1 MGTSDEQWKVK
12 RASFKLIRR
21 HTAGVHTL
29 QVTQTR
35 GSRRGGGSEKA
46 MRVDAPQDS
55 PLSYWEGVGGRVGWR
70 TDLASPSPT
79 GSGRC
84 SSIIRAGRP
93 DTHPAKRLQPSSWC
107 CDRKPHSPN
116 GAATNRAA
124 GTGLL
129 GVDTPSYHTGS
140 EIRPARALM
149 SHRWASLQ
157 LQLSS
162 DITQGGTHKCTSGG
176 PAHLILRSSKTRAHR
191 VVPRARRTPAKS
203 DRLRRRRA
211 TAQLPRT
218 TLVRTGHASLAYP
231 QDEQYN
237 QAQC

>member
-1 MGTSDEQWKVK
+1 
-12 RASFKLIRR
+12 
-21 HTAGVHTL
+21 
-29 QVTQTR
+29 
-35 GSRRGGGSEKA
+35 

-55 PLSYWEGVGGRVGWR
+55 PLSYWKGVGSRVWWR

-93 DTHPAKRLQPSSWC
+93 DTHPENSERLQPSSWC

-140 EIRPARALM
+140 KITPARALT

-162 DITQGGTHKCTSGG
+162 LSDTS
-176 PAHLILRSSKTRAHR
+176 
-191 VVPRARRTPAKS
+191 PRAAFTSAHQAALHTSYYAAQKQGRIGWCRG
-203 DRLRRRRA
+203 LGEHLLRA
-211 TAQLPRT
+211 TACAGAAPQPNYHAQLLSERAT
-218 TLVRTGHASLAYP
+218 HR
-231 QDEQYN
+231 
-237 QAQC
+237 

>member
-1 MGTSDEQWKVK
+1 
-12 RASFKLIRR
+12 
-21 HTAGVHTL
+21 
-29 QVTQTR
+29 
-35 GSRRGGGSEKA
+35 

-55 PLSYWEGVGGRVGWR
+55 PLSYWKGVGSRVGWR

-93 DTHPAKRLQPSSWC
+93 DTHPEERLQPSSWR
-107 CDRKPHSPN
+107 CDRKPHSPT

-124 GTGLL
+124 GCRHAIRSHGIRDQTRPCTDVTSMGLTAAAAEQRHL
-129 GVDTPSYHTGS
+129 
-140 EIRPARALM
+140 
-149 SHRWASLQ
+149 
-157 LQLSS
+157 
-162 DITQGGTHKCTSGG
+162 TQGGTHKGTSGG

-191 VVPRARRTPAKS
+191 VVPQAPRTPAKS
-203 DRLRRRRA
+203 DRLHRRHA

-218 TLVRTGHASLAYP
+218 TLVRTGHTSLAYP

>member
-1 MGTSDEQWKVK
+1 MGTSNEQWKVK

-21 HTAGVHTL
+21 HTAGVHTR
-29 QVTQTR
+29 QVHADARFTKGGRLGECHAGRRTAGLSTLLLG
-35 GSRRGGGSEKA
+35 GSRRPRRVAHGSRK
-46 MRVDAPQDS
+46 
-55 PLSYWEGVGGRVGWR
+55 
-70 TDLASPSPT
+70 TDPT

-162 DITQGGTHKCTSGG
+162 DITQGGTLKCTSGG

-203 DRLRRRRA
+203 DRLRRHRA

>member
-1 MGTSDEQWKVK
+1 MGVAARSSGRVARIPIQ
-12 RASFKLIRR
+12 RSACNLLR
-21 HTAGVHTL
+21 GVAT
-29 QVTQTR
+29 
-35 GSRRGGGSEKA
+35 GSRT
-46 MRVDAPQDS
+46 APM
-55 PLSYWEGVGGRVGWR
+55 GRQR
-70 TDLASPSPT
+70 
-79 GSGRC
+79 
-84 SSIIRAGRP
+84 
-93 DTHPAKRLQPSSWC
+93 
-107 CDRKPHSPN
+107 
-116 GAATNRAA
+116 
-124 GTGLL
+124 TGLL

-162 DITQGGTHKCTSGG
+162 DITQGGTLKCTSGG